1 MRIVTKLLNKINVDD
16 NTIVQVQNYDSY
28 FAQLS
33 QVLSKTPTK
42 FVKTFKYKYISWKDS
57 KLITYVFLTS
67 YKYEIITTCFTW
79 RNVIIKFLIYLFKF
93 FFS

>member
-16 NTIVQVQNYDSY
+16 NTFVQVQNYDSY

-42 FVKTFKYKYISWKDS
+42 FVKTFKYKYIS
-57 KLITYVFLTS
+57 
-67 YKYEIITTCFTW
+67 
-79 RNVIIKFLIYLFKF
+79 
-93 FFS
+93 